1 MSFAVVGYFAFLF
14 IGLIVYYVLPKR
26 VRWVWLLALSYIYY
40 FTFSIKASVY
50 MLFTTVV
57 IYIGGVWL
65 DKIIKESDSYIT
77 ANKAAMSRDEKKIYK
92 EKTKKKKRI
101 ALTIILLICFGQ
113 LAVIKY
119 SDFTIENINSIL
131 RLFGSDNVIALPK
144 FALPLGISF
153 FTFQSASYII
163 DIYQGKYECQKNV
176 FKLGL
181 FVSFFPQLLQG
192 PIGRYDRLSS
202 QLYNG
207 NSLN

>member
-119 SDFTIENINSIL
+119 SEFTS
-131 RLFGSDNVIALPK
+131 
-144 FALPLGISF
+144 
-153 FTFQSASYII
+153 
-163 DIYQGKYECQKNV
+163 
-176 FKLGL
+176 
-181 FVSFFPQLLQG
+181 
-192 PIGRYDRLSS
+192 
-202 QLYNG
+202 
-207 NSLN
+207 